1 MSENIPKLAP
11 EPAADASTDASP
23 TEDTPETVEGESEPE
38 DDGRTFDYAYVK
50 GLREEAKSWRIK
62 AAKTDELQARLH
74 AELTKADGRLA
85 DPADLPFDAEHL
97 ADPQKHAEAI
107 SNLLNAKPHYA
118 SRKPAPGST
127 IHQGP
132 VGAPVAPK
140 PDLIASLQA
149 AVSRR

>member
-1 MSENIPKLAP
+1 MDEDTAVLASEST
-11 EPAADASTDASP
+11 ADASTDAP
-23 TEDTPETVEGESEPE
+23 LADDLPETAQDDSEAE
-38 DDGRTFDYAYVK
+38 DDGRTFGYEYVK

-85 DPADLPFDAEHL
+85 DWQDLPFDPEHL
-97 ADPQKHAEAI
+97 ADPQRHADAI
-107 SNLLNAKPHYA
+107 TELLKAKPHYA
-118 SRKPAPGST
+118 TRKPAPGST

-140 PDLIASLQA
+140 PDLIAGLRA
-149 AVSRR
+149 AMQR

>member
-1 MSENIPKLAP
+1 MDENTPELAP
-11 EPAADASTDASP
+11 GPDADAPTDAP
-23 TEDTPETVEGESEPE
+23 LADDTSETAEADSEPE
-38 DDGRTFDYAYVK
+38 DDGRTFGYDYVK

-85 DPADLPFDAEHL
+85 DWQDLTFDPEHL
-97 ADPQKHAEAI
+97 ADPQKHADAI
-107 SNLLNAKPHYA
+107 TELLKAKPHYA
-118 SRKPAPGST
+118 TRKPAPGST

-140 PDLIASLQA
+140 PDLIAGLRA
-149 AVSRR
+149 AMQR

>member
-1 MSENIPKLAP
+1 MDNTPELAP
-11 EPAADASTDASP
+11 EIHTDASTDAP
-23 TEDTPETVEGESEPE
+23 PADAMPETAQDDSEPDE
-38 DDGRTFDYAYVK
+38 GRTFDYEYVK

-62 AAKTDELQARLH
+62 AAKTEELQGRLH

-85 DPADLPFDAEHL
+85 DAQDLPFNPDHL

-107 SNLLNAKPHYA
+107 TELLKAKPHYA
-118 SRKPAPGST
+118 TRKPAPGST

-140 PDLIASLQA
+140 PDLIAGLRA
-149 AVSRR
+149 AMSR

>member
-1 MSENIPKLAP
+1 MNEDTPALAP
-11 EPAADASTDASP
+11 EPAADAPTDAP
-23 TEDTPETVEGESEPE
+23 PAEGMPETAQGESEPD
-38 DDGRTFDYAYVK
+38 DDGRTFDYDYVK

-62 AAKTDELQARLH
+62 AARADELQARLH

-85 DPADLPFDAEHL
+85 DPADLPFDPEHL
-97 ADPQKHAEAI
+97 AEPQKHADAI
-107 SNLLNAKPHYA
+107 SELLKAKPHYA

-140 PDLIASLQA
+140 PDLIAGLQA
-149 AVSRR
+149 AVTRR